1 MANLITGDAITL
13 DLRIAGLPS
22 RSLALAVDVTI
33 QVGLLMTGT
42 VLASWVFSAGGSP
55 GAQAAVTLA
64 VVVLALVAWPTML
77 ETLTR
82 GRSLGKVMMGLRVVR
97 DDGGPIRM
105 RHSLVRALA
114 MVFLDLWVTSGVV
127 GGLSAL
133 TSSKSKRMGDHL
145 AGTIVVGERI
155 PRHATAHQEIAMP
168 PQLAGWAAGL
178 DLVAV
183 PDGLALNVR
192 TFLHRAPSL
201 DPAVRVTHRRAAGHP
216 AGRLRADPRAGR
228 HAGGG
233 LPRRRPRRAHPAR
246 LGGGPAAPWDNG
258 PRSPGRRRPPWPP
271 RPAAVPADGAVHRGQ
286 SAHRAAPQTP
296 PPPDRNPHWA
306 ASARI
311 RPRRRPG
318 WAPQGQEARRTRHPQ
333 HPAGPPMAGGDRGSP
348 SAGAPHRAR
357 PRSRSGT
364 GATSSASDP
373 APGPQTPTAR
383 RWWVVAAWR
392 SNNPPP
398 SW

>member
-33 QVGLLMTGT
+33 QVGLLVTGT

-55 GAQAAVTLA
+55 GAQAAVTLSA
-64 VVVLALVAWPTML
+64 VVLALVAWPTMV

-82 GRSLGKVMMGLRVVR
+82 GRSLGKAMMGLRVVR

-155 PRHATAHQEIAMP
+155 ARHASAHQEIEMP
-168 PQLAGWAAGL
+168 PPLAGWAAGL

-201 DPAVRVTHRRAAGHP
+201 DPAVRGTTAERLATQLAGYVRPPAPAGTPAEAYLAAVLAERTRRA
-216 AGRLRADPRAGR
+216 
-228 HAGGG
+228 
-233 LPRRRPRRAHPAR
+233 
-246 LGGGPAAPWDNG
+246 
-258 PRSPGRRRPPWPP
+258 S
-271 RPAAVPADGAVHRGQ
+271 
-286 SAHRAAPQTP
+286 
-296 PPPDRNPHWA
+296 
-306 ASARI
+306 
-311 RPRRRPG
+311 
-318 WAPQGQEARRTRHPQ
+318 
-333 HPAGPPMAGGDRGSP
+333 PAGPVAPWGNGTGTAGPPPTPETAPPPAQVP
-348 SAGAPHRAR
+348 SYGPADPGAQAPDAR
-357 PRSRSGT
+357 PAPSGF
-364 GATSSASDP
+364 APP
-373 APGPQTPTAR
+373 A
-383 RWWVVAAWR
+383 
-392 SNNPPP
+392 
-398 SW
+398 

>member
-33 QVGLLMTGT
+33 QVGLLVTGI

-55 GAQAAVTLA
+55 GAQAAVTLS
-64 VVVLALVAWPTML
+64 VVVLALVAWPTMV

-82 GRSLGKVMMGLRVVR
+82 GRSLGKAMMGLRVVR

-155 PRHATAHQEIAMP
+155 PRHASAHQEIEMP
-168 PQLAGWAAGL
+168 PPLAGWAAGL

-201 DPAVRVTHRRAAGHP
+201 DPAVRVTTAERLATQLAGYVRPPAPAGTPAEAYLAAVLAERTRRASPIVAETGRPTTAP
-216 AGRLRADPRAGR
+216 AGAT
-228 HAGGG
+228 HAGPQPTATFAPPPTRSEPPPAPPTGFT
-233 LPRRRPRRAHPAR
+233 LPR
-246 LGGGPAAPWDNG
+246 
-258 PRSPGRRRPPWPP
+258 
-271 RPAAVPADGAVHRGQ
+271 
-286 SAHRAAPQTP
+286 
-296 PPPDRNPHWA
+296 
-306 ASARI
+306 
-311 RPRRRPG
+311 
-318 WAPQGQEARRTRHPQ
+318 
-333 HPAGPPMAGGDRGSP
+333 
-348 SAGAPHRAR
+348 
-357 PRSRSGT
+357 
-364 GATSSASDP
+364 
-373 APGPQTPTAR
+373 
-383 RWWVVAAWR
+383 
-392 SNNPPP
+392 
-398 SW
+398 

>member
-22 RSLALAVDVTI
+22 RSLALAVDVSI

-42 VLASWVFSAGGSP
+42 VLASWVFSGGGSP
-55 GAQAAVTLA
+55 GAQAAITLA

-82 GRSLGKVMMGLRVVR
+82 GRSVGKMMMGLRVVR

-127 GGLSAL
+127 GGVSAL
-133 TSSKSKRMGDHL
+133 ASSRSKRMGDHL

-155 PRHATAHQEIAMP
+155 PRHASAHSEISMP
-168 PQLAGWAAGL
+168 PQLASWAAGL

-201 DPAVRVTHRRAAGHP
+201 DPAVRVSTAERLATQLASHVRNPAPAGTPAEAYLAAVLAERTRRASA
-216 AGRLRADPRAGR
+216 
-228 HAGGG
+228 
-233 LPRRRPRRAHPAR
+233 
-246 LGGGPAAPWDNG
+246 PAAPVTGW
-258 PRSPGRRRPPWPP
+258 
-271 RPAAVPADGAVHRGQ
+271 A
-286 SAHRAAPQTP
+286 P
-296 PPPDRNPHWA
+296 PPA
-306 ASARI
+306 
-311 RPRRRPG
+311 PG
-318 WAPQGQEARRTRHPQ
+318 WAP
-333 HPAGPPMAGGDRGSP
+333 PP
-348 SAGAPHRAR
+348 
-357 PRSRSGT
+357 
-364 GATSSASDP
+364 
-373 APGPQTPTAR
+373 PGPSSTAPSPTAPSPAAPSSTRLATAR
-383 RWWVVAAWR
+383 RRHRRPASR
-392 SNNPPP
+392 FPGSPDSTTGGGLLPMEEQQPPTFVG
-398 SW
+398 SLRADRVGGQ

>member
-22 RSLALAVDVTI
+22 RSLALAVDLTI

-55 GAQAAVTLA
+55 GAQAAVTLS
-64 VVVLALVAWPTML
+64 VVVLALVAWPTL
-77 ETLTR
+77 VETLTR

-114 MVFLDLWVTSGVV
+114 MVFLDFWVTSGVV
-127 GGLSAL
+127 GGLCAL

-155 PRHATAHQEIAMP
+155 PRHATAHQDIEMP

-192 TFLHRAPSL
+192 TFLHRAPVAGSGGPG
-201 DPAVRVTHRRAAGHP
+201 DDRRATGHP
-216 AGRLRADPRAGR
+216 VGRLRADARAGR
-228 HAGGG
+228 HSGRG
-233 LPRRRPRRAHPAR
+233 LPRRRPRGAHPAGVSRSGR
-246 LGGGPAAPWDNG
+246 LLGQRPPSGA
-258 PRSPGRRRPPWPP
+258 GRRRPRPP
-271 RPAAVPADGAVHRGQ
+271 RYPSRCPRRARSTPAPRHR
-286 SAHRAAPQTP
+286 RAAPP
-296 PPPDRNPHWA
+296 PP
-306 ASARI
+306 
-311 RPRRRPG
+311 G
-318 WAPQGQEARRTRHPQ
+318 FAP
-333 HPAGPPMAGGDRGSP
+333 PA
-348 SAGAPHRAR
+348 
-357 PRSRSGT
+357 
-364 GATSSASDP
+364 
-373 APGPQTPTAR
+373 
-383 RWWVVAAWR
+383 
-392 SNNPPP
+392 
-398 SW
+398 

>member
-33 QVGLLMTGT
+33 QVGLLVTGT

-55 GAQAAVTLA
+55 GAQAAITLG
-64 VVVLALVAWPTML
+64 VVVLALVAWPTMI

-114 MVFLDLWVTSGVV
+114 MVFLDFWVTSGVV

-155 PRHATAHQEIAMP
+155 PRHATTHQEIEMP

-201 DPAVRVTHRRAAGHP
+201 DPAVRVSTAERLATQLAGYVRNPAPPGTPAEAYLAAVLAERTRRASGAPTAPWGNGTAIAGQPP
-216 AGRLRADPRAGR
+216 ATASAP
-228 HAGGG
+228 
-233 LPRRRPRRAHPAR
+233 LPTALPSNGPAHPGAQA
-246 LGGGPAAPWDNG
+246 PAA
-258 PRSPGRRRPPWPP
+258 S
-271 RPAAVPADGAVHRGQ
+271 
-286 SAHRAAPQTP
+286 
-296 PPPDRNPHWA
+296 
-306 ASARI
+306 
-311 RPRRRPG
+311 
-318 WAPQGQEARRTRHPQ
+318 
-333 HPAGPPMAGGDRGSP
+333 
-348 SAGAPHRAR
+348 
-357 PRSRSGT
+357 
-364 GATSSASDP
+364 
-373 APGPQTPTAR
+373 
-383 RWWVVAAWR
+383 
-392 SNNPPP
+392 PPP
-398 SW
+398 SGFAPPA